1 MRGLAPQSLTVA
13 LDSFSCRASTF
24 PSVRLDGLSYF
35 WCDFPTST
43 GSFPCVGCQLPTFMK
58 GGNRGHSECCGL

>member
-35 WCDFPTST
+35 GVIFQHPLGAFHVLAVS
-43 GSFPCVGCQLPTFMK
+43 SLL
-58 GGNRGHSECCGL
+58 S